1 LIQKTKN
8 IYNKTKPKP
17 MSVYHK
23 WRTVFVQI
31 PKNASSAIHRIME
44 NQTDTSH
51 DHTKYVDII
60 SWHDPELI
68 ESYYSF
74 AICRNPY
81 DRFVSAYEFLQQGE
95 WELNHL
101 SFEELVKHFHSK
113 GIHFYTDQDVFWWPQ
128 HRFVTIKKIVLV
140 DKIIRYENLDQ
151 DWPLVQAEIMKN
163 VPPRYASLPTELK
176 RENPSHIRNGKSWE
190 SYYTPELKE
199 MVYEMY
205 QRDFEIFEYKK

>member
-1 LIQKTKN
+1 
-8 IYNKTKPKP
+8 

-44 NQTDTSH
+44 NQTDHTH
-51 DHTKYVDII
+51 DHSKYVDII

-81 DRFVSAYEFLQQGE
+81 DRLVSAYEFLKQGE
-95 WELNHL
+95 WELGHL
-101 SFEELVKHFHSK
+101 DFKELVEHFYAQ
-113 GIHFYTDQDVFWWPQ
+113 GLHFYTNYDVFFWPQ

-140 DKIIRYENLDQ
+140 DKIIRYEKLDEE
-151 DWPLVQAEIMKN
+151 WPAIQAEIMKN
-163 VPPRYASLPTELK
+163 VPPRFSSLPTELK
-176 RENPSHIRNGKSWE
+176 KENPSHNKQGKKWE
-190 SYYTPELKE
+190 DYYTPELRK
-199 MVYEMY
+199 MVYELY
-205 QRDFEIFEYKK
+205 QRDFEIFEYEK